1 MNSFLFIVFYSF
13 LHHCQQPDGVQY
25 RSRRSRLYHWKGERT
40 LFRSAATRKK
50 YSVGTIFS
58 AISKHY
64 DAVLGQRSWSACM
77 FCVCEAS
84 VVRNSLQKSL
94 PVFHLLYNVQ
104 CIYQLNKS
112 RSSWK
117 KIFLHVHFQ
126 RSFIRSR
133 YHGNSTFGEI
143 FLNDLK
149 NIQGYMNCVNMS
161 SLSTTRP

>member
-77 FCVCEAS
+77 FCVCVAS
-84 VVRNSLQKSL
+84 VVRNSLRKSL
-94 PVFHLLYNVQ
+94 PVFHLLYISIEYDQ
-104 CIYQLNKS
+104 MFM
-112 RSSWK
+112 K
-117 KIFLHVHFQ
+117 KDFFACT
-126 RSFIRSR
+126 F
-133 YHGNSTFGEI
+133 STFFYTAQIPWKQHIWRDISE
-143 FLNDLK
+143 
-149 NIQGYMNCVNMS
+149 
-161 SLSTTRP
+161 